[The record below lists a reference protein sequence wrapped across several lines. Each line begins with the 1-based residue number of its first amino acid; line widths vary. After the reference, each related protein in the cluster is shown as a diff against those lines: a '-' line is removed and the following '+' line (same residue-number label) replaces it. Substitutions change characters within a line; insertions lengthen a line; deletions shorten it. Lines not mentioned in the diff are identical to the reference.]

1 MEAEQ
6 ESAKPT
12 GAARKAAHTESA
24 MKLYSAG
31 IVAVLGGILFLA
43 TPAQAIPA
51 KAAAKKK
58 AQQQQQQSEARSNKP
73 SAGNPNVKGQKNLP
87 NGKARQENGL
97 AKGVKHHNRPEYAA
111 QNRAT
116 SANIMAG
123 QTRQQAKRNARQQ
136 VKAAP

>member
-1 MEAEQ
+1 
-6 ESAKPT
+6 
-12 GAARKAAHTESA
+12 

-31 IVAVLGGILFLA
+31 IVAVLGGLLFLA
-43 TPAQAIPA
+43 TPAQAVTA

-73 SAGNPNVKGQKNLP
+73 GAGNPNVKGQNLP
-87 NGKARQENGL
+87 NGRAKQENGL

-136 VKAAP
+136 VKGGQ